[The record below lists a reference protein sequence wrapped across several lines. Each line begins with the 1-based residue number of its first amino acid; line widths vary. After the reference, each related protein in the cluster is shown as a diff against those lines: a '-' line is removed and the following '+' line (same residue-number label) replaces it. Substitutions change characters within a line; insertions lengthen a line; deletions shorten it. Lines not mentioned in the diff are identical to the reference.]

1 METRRLEL
9 LAELS
14 RLGSMRA
21 VADVLGTTTS
31 TVSQQLAVLA
41 REMGTPLLEPAGR
54 RVRLTP
60 AGHRL
65 AEHATTILAA
75 VEAAQLDLQP
85 GAEPN
90 GTLRVAGFATAIRGY
105 LLPVLT
111 GLAASHPRVRVLVR
125 EHEPAEA
132 LRLLATDEADLA
144 LVYDYNLAPA
154 PVDQATH
161 STPLW
166 TARWG
171 LGVPAG
177 EPASG
182 ATTLQVFARFRG
194 HDWIGNSRNSADED
208 VIRTL
213 AAMAGFTPRITHQA
227 DSLDLVQDM
236 ITAGLGVGL
245 LPVGYPTRPKVR
257 FLPLAAPQVELRA
270 YAAAR
275 HGRLNWPPLTLV
287 SGLLQRAGSRPGQDR
302 PAGAEVSGG

>member
-1 METRRLEL
+1 
-9 LAELS
+9 
-14 RLGSMRA
+14 
-21 VADVLGTTTS
+21 
-31 TVSQQLAVLA
+31 
-41 REMGTPLLEPAGR
+41 
-54 RVRLTP
+54 
-60 AGHRL
+60 
-65 AEHATTILAA
+65 
-75 VEAAQLDLQP
+75 
-85 GAEPN
+85 
-90 GTLRVAGFATAIRGY
+90 
-105 LLPVLT
+105 
-111 GLAASHPRVRVLVR
+111 VLVR